1 MDMEKIIEEITE
13 KIMSL
18 EVGNIFT
25 ISSYLS
31 EYSLTNNEKLKI
43 ALKIINDLRKNEL
56 IKEVNEEE
64 TVGLIYNIPFIII
77 NWEREENHEKGII

>member
-1 MDMEKIIEEITE
+1 MEKIIEEITE

-77 NWEREENHEKGII
+77 N

>member
-1 MDMEKIIEEITE
+1 MEKIIEEITE

-43 ALKIINDLRKNEL
+43 SLKIINDLRKNEL

-77 NWEREENHEKGII
+77 N